1 MNRRESQEATR
12 ERLIKAAEKAF
23 ARRGFD
29 ASSVEE
35 IAESAGF
42 SRGAFYSNFRS
53 KDELF
58 VEVLKAKRR
67 EFERALDDIMRQNL
81 EPASRL
87 RAVMDW
93 YVNMNLDRDWIAME
107 AEFTLRALRARR
119 ARSLIAQFNRQRL
132 ADYAALVSHYFADSG
147 TTPAAPA
154 EAIAAALFAAAKGL
168 NELVM
173 FEPDVRKRK
182 VCAAARDVVF
192 KQLLMPAA
200 KNQQRRAR

>member
-23 ARRGFD
+23 VRRGFD
-29 ASSVEE
+29 ASSVER

-58 VEVLKAKRR
+58 VEVLKVKRR
-67 EFERALDDIMRQNL
+67 EFEQALEDIMRRKL

-87 RAVMDW
+87 RAVLDW
-93 YVNMNLDRDWIAME
+93 YVNMNLDRDWIAIE
-107 AEFTLRALRARR
+107 AEFTLRALRARS
-119 ARSLIAQFNRQRL
+119 ARPPIAKFNRQRM
-132 ADYAALVSHYFADSG
+132 ADYTALVAQYFADSG
-147 TTPAAPA
+147 TTPASHA

-168 NELVM
+168 NELLM
-173 FEPDVRKRK
+173 LEPDIRKRK
-182 VCAAARDVVF
+182 VYAAARDVVF

-200 KNQQRRAR
+200 SNQQRKAG